1 MIGSALSALPM
12 KLSTLDLN
20 LLVAFDTLASEG
32 SVTRAAVKLHVSQPA
47 LSGALGRL
55 RTHFRD
61 PLFVRQG
68 GRMRPT
74 ARAQQLA
81 RPIAEAIATL
91 REAIEPEARFR
102 AGTSTRAFAIAAND
116 YVEAVHLG
124 RLMGAIQRAAPGV
137 VVRTLRPPQLFR
149 PPEDLLRD
157 GAVDLALGL
166 FAPEIRP
173 RPELLAQPLALD
185 RIVAVLRSRHPQ
197 VRRRLDVRTF
207 LAIPHISVIYPGEAR
222 AGFFDSVLASR
233 GLERRVALTVAHWT
247 SVPAVVADSDL
258 LGLVPERLARTWER
272 GYGLR
277 VHELPVQVPELPF
290 TLVWHASRQGDPAQ
304 RWLRELIVREL
315 GSAAAPRRRRSP

>member
-1 MIGSALSALPM
+1 M

-20 LLVAFDTLASEG
+20 LLVAFDMLASEG
-32 SVTRAAVKLHVSQPA
+32 SVTRAATKLHVSQPA
-47 LSGALGRL
+47 LSGALSRL

-102 AGTSTRAFAIAAND
+102 AETSTRAFAIAAND
-116 YVEAVHLG
+116 YVEAVHVG
-124 RLMGAIQRAAPGV
+124 RLLAAVQRVAPGV
-137 VVRTLRPPQLFR
+137 TVRTVRPPQAFR

-157 GAVDLALGL
+157 GVVDMALGL

-173 RPELLAQPLALD
+173 RAELLAQPLARD
-185 RIVAVLRSRHPQ
+185 RIVALLRARHPKAG
-197 VRRRLDVRTF
+197 RRLDVKTF
-207 LAIPHISVIYPGEAR
+207 LAVPHISVIYPGEAQ

-247 SVPAVVADSDL
+247 SVPALVADSDL

-315 GSAAAPRRRRSP
+315 SSEAAPRRRRSR